1 MNMNLN
7 MINVDQSR
15 LVPIIAVTF
24 ILSFDSLFRFIVL
37 QQRAINLR
45 HSIFQDPSTWIC
57 QRANRMVQTTGVT
70 CIQIILWF
78 SSWVSFT
85 TEGITKRTKKLLKD
99 IEDWSLQWQSPLP
112 HGLWFFGMFGLQQ
125 RPCGGGDSIVR
136 HKPWSEIVILNQS
149 DKYSYLHGDK

>member
-15 LVPIIAVTF
+15 LVPIIVVTL

-57 QRANRMVQTTGVT
+57 QQYQNGSDNWSDIHSNHILFLSQFHNRGNN
-70 CIQIILWF
+70 
-78 SSWVSFT
+78 
-85 TEGITKRTKKLLKD
+85 KAHKKVAQK
-99 IEDWSLQWQSPLP
+99 IEDWSLQWQSTLP

-136 HKPWSEIVILNQS
+136 HKPCSEIVILNQS